1 MQSTLIG
8 MDSSQLLKML
18 ESVELFSETESHIHD
33 ALMRTVTQEVKSDL
47 ENGVIPVFRL
57 GESLV
62 LAIHPSAK
70 QCGAFQVTQYSVD
83 RGVLGDSQYPSIER
97 AVSREGLWFRKRLAH
112 QEARCAVSLA
122 ISAEQVACRISVERQ
137 VGLAV

>member
-8 MDSSQLLKML
+8 MDSKQLLKML
-18 ESVELFSETESHIHD
+18 DSVELFSDSESRIHD
-33 ALMRTVTQEVKSDL
+33 ALKHTVTQEVKSDL

-70 QCGAFQVTQYSVD
+70 QSGAFQVTQYSVD
-83 RGVLGDSQYPSIER
+83 RGVLGDSQYPSIEQ
-97 AVSREGLWFRKRLAH
+97 AVSREGLWFRERLVH
-112 QEARCAVSLA
+112 QEARCAVRLA
-122 ISAEQVACRISVERQ
+122 ISAEQVACRISVDRQ
-137 VGLAV
+137 VGLVA